1 MLMLGSGCIKP
12 PSSWYGGEIYPSVMI
27 NNSVFTWKQLV
38 VEEDEFGI
46 PLKSE
51 YLPEGYTY
59 LADIEHIEGDKLYQ
73 NYQFISEFDI
83 SGKIYINPS
92 TPDLACLCV
101 TTSWL
106 QDTFVYFE
114 AKRS

>member
-1 MLMLGSGCIKP
+1 M
-12 PSSWYGGEIYPSVMI
+12 EIYPSVMI
-27 NNSVFTWKQLV
+27 NNKIFIWKEMV
-38 VEEDEFGI
+38 NHKDEFGNI
-46 PLKSE
+46 VISQE
-51 YLPEGYTY
+51 LPQGYTY
-59 LADIEHIEGDKLYQ
+59 LADLEHIDGDKLYQ

-106 QDTFVYFE
+106 QDAFVYFK
-114 AKRS
+114 AKTGQM